1 MRTNCLLVSCKS
13 CPSCLSIRLCKSRIR
28 VTVPALLGE
37 KAVITVLEEMIDM
50 ARSCAYPN
58 DWPAYKG
65 TIKSLADTWP
75 EYVLEPDHPLTLL
88 TSDMPCSIFGV

>member
-1 MRTNCLLVSCKS
+1 
-13 CPSCLSIRLCKSRIR
+13 
-28 VTVPALLGE
+28 
-37 KAVITVLEEMIDM
+37 M